1 MRCGGARR
9 RRPPNL
15 RLQHLRPPNPRL
27 QHLRPPNLRLQHL
40 RPPNLRLQHLR
51 PPRQRLQHLR
61 PPRQR
66 HRDASED
73 APPGGRHRCGRRRHG
88 ARRCEPRSGGRSRR
102 GDRSNGLRGP
112 RCRAARCARGSPGLL
127 RRPGFGACRR
137 ASGVPAAEAAPVGG
151 DVGRRRHGV
160 RPAHGRH
167 RARDGMRRAAAEV
180 VRPRG
185 GDLRRRAVCQ
195 RASASRV
202 DCPSNGACRRRTRRA
217 REGRHARR
225 GGGGADEGHGDHSA
239 AAPLEVR
246 QLRCDFRGSA
256 TRGEQV
262 GAPPPAPW
270 PPVG

>member
-15 RLQHLRPPNPRL
+15 RLQHLRPP
-27 QHLRPPNLRLQHL
+27 
-40 RPPNLRLQHLR
+40 
-51 PPRQRLQHLR
+51 LQHLR

-167 RARDGMRRAAAEV
+167 RARDGVRRAAAEV